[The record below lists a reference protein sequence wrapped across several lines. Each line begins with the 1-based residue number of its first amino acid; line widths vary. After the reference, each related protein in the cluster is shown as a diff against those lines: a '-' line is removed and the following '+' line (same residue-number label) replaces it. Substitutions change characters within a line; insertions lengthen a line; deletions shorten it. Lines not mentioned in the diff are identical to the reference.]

1 MESIVQIKGLTKK
14 YDDLL
19 AVDNVSID
27 IEKGELLGLLGHNG
41 AGKTTILVMLA
52 GLTMPTEGTI
62 LIDGKDIQKEPISVK
77 ENISFMPDNTQ
88 YYGNMTAKENLEYF
102 SDLADTDRSRIPE
115 LLEIVGMWKW
125 ADKKVNE
132 FSKGMI
138 QRLGIAQTLVR
149 NPKIIIL
156 DEPTSGIDPEGII
169 ELNRLFRELNEKGI
183 TLIVSS
189 HILSEVKNICTKIAI
204 MKKGKLIACD
214 TFKNLAGNFPP
225 KEKCI
230 ILETNDQ
237 SKTAELLNSIKDA
250 SYTTKEGVFK
260 IKSHQDIRNKISHQ
274 LTKQGIDIITLM
286 DKESSLEELFI
297 KYYKV
302 D

>member
-1 MESIVQIKGLTKK
+1 MEQIIQIKGLTKK
-14 YDDLL
+14 YGDLA
-19 AVDNVSID
+19 AVDNFTLD
-27 IEKGELLGLLGHNG
+27 IEKGELVGLLGHNG
-41 AGKTTILVMLA
+41 AGKTTMLVMMA

-115 LLEIVGMWKW
+115 LLEIVGMKKW

-138 QRLGIAQTLVR
+138 QRLGVAQTLVR

-169 ELNRLFRELNEKGI
+169 ELNRMFRELNEKGI

-189 HILSEVKNICTKIAI
+189 HVLSEVKKICTKIAI
-204 MKKGKLIACD
+204 MKKGKLIAYD
-214 TFKNLAGNFPP
+214 TFKNLARKFPL

-237 SKTAELLNSIKDA
+237 SRTGELLDSIEDA
-250 SYTTKEGVFK
+250 SYTAKEGVFK
-260 IKSHQDIRNKISHQ
+260 IKSHQDIKSKINHQ

-286 DKESSLEELFI
+286 DEELSLEELFI
-297 KYYKV
+297 KYYEV